1 MSSKCHYM
9 YIDRLKGFAMLL
21 VVIGHVVAF
30 SIGQKGNPISLAISS
45 FHMPLFI
52 FLSGLVIST
61 PPQFKKV
68 MICFR
73 RFMFPMLT
81 VGLLFTF
88 FIHESPSGFFLNSA
102 KYGYW
107 YLQVLT
113 TFYISMMLF
122 HLNRNNHVAFDII
135 LALLIWAIFYIC
147 SRNASQDNDI
157 FCLINCKLLWPYF
170 IMGYMCNRNQILMKL
185 ICNTYTYSVT
195 IIGTIAALYA
205 YVAMGM
211 SPVRY
216 FVPVFAIC
224 ACVYLFKL
232 REQQDTVVEN
242 QLAFLGKNTLY
253 IYIFHYFLVYS
264 IHLEIVGRR
273 FDTSSNVF
281 IEFLFCL
288 VLAFG
293 LSYISIAIG
302 KVIEKGKLINFAFWG
317 NLLSKK

>member
-1 MSSKCHYM
+1 M
-9 YIDRLKGFAMLL
+9 F
-21 VVIGHVVAF
+21 
-30 SIGQKGNPISLAISS
+30 
-45 FHMPLFI
+45 
-52 FLSGLVIST
+52 
-61 PPQFKKV
+61 
-68 MICFR
+68 CFR
-73 RFMFPMLT
+73 RFMLPMLT
-81 VGLLFTF
+81 VGLLFTL

-113 TFYISMMLF
+113 TFYISMISF
-122 HLNRNNHVAFDII
+122 HLNRSNHVAFDIM

-147 SRNASQDNDI
+147 SKNASQDNDI

-170 IMGYMCNRNQILMKL
+170 IMGYICNRNSILIKF
-185 ICNTYTYSVT
+185 ICNTYTYTVT

-205 YVAMGM
+205 YVAMGL

-216 FVPVFAIC
+216 FVPICAIC
-224 ACVYLFKL
+224 GCVYFFRL
-232 REQQDTVVEN
+232 RDQKDTILEN

-264 IHLEIVGRR
+264 IHLEIVGRW

-281 IEFLFCL
+281 IEFSFCL

-302 KVIEKGKLINFAFWG
+302 KVIEKGKLINFAFLG